1 MNESDVVSRRSELL
15 KLEGLGLSR
24 AEIVKQLSQKMA
36 CSERII
42 YGDFECRQTWQ
53 PLLQGTNCPSD
64 VLLKVINRYEEI
76 YRQASRKMYSSSN
89 ELAQLGALNI
99 MLKANSLMF
108 QTAALPELI
117 NRLKALEDKTKK
129 GVFIP

>member
-1 MNESDVVSRRSELL
+1 MNESDVMSRRSELL

-42 YGDFECRQTWQ
+42 YDDFECRQTWQ
-53 PLLQGTNCPSD
+53 PLLQGTICPSD

-76 YRQASRKMYSSSN
+76 YRQASRKLYSSAN
-89 ELAQLGALNI
+89 ELVQLGALNI
-99 MLKANSLMF
+99 MLKVNSLMF

>member
-1 MNESDVVSRRSELL
+1 MLEVVNRRLELL
-15 KLEGLGLSR
+15 KLEGLGLSQP
-24 AEIVKQLSQKMA
+24 EIVKQLSQKSS
-36 CSERII
+36 CSERTI
-42 YGDFECRQTWQ
+42 YNDFECRQTWQ
-53 PLLQGTNCPSD
+53 PLLQGTTSPTD

-76 YRQASRKMYSSSN
+76 YRQASRRAFSASN

-117 NRLKALEDKTKK
+117 TRIKALEDKTKK

>member
-1 MNESDVVSRRSELL
+1 MLEVVNRRLELL
-15 KLEGLGLSR
+15 KLEGLGLPQ
-24 AEIVKQLSQKMA
+24 AEIVKQLSQKTA
-36 CSERII
+36 CSERTI
-42 YGDFECRQTWQ
+42 YNDFECRQTWQ
-53 PLLQGTNCPSD
+53 PILQGTTSPND

-76 YRQASRKMYSSSN
+76 YRQASRKLYSSAN
-89 ELAQLGALNI
+89 ELVQLGALNI
-99 MLKANSLMF
+99 MLKVNSLMF

>member
-1 MNESDVVSRRSELL
+1 MLEVVNRRLELL
-15 KLEGLGLSR
+15 KLEGLGLSQ
-24 AEIVKQLSQKMA
+24 AEIVKRVSKKMA
-36 CSERII
+36 CSERTI
-42 YGDFECRQTWQ
+42 YSDFECRQTWQ
-53 PLLQGTNCPSD
+53 PLLQGTTTPAE

-76 YRQASRKMYSSSN
+76 YRQASRRMFSSSN

-99 MLKANSLMF
+99 MLKANFLMS

-129 GVFIP
+129 GVFVP